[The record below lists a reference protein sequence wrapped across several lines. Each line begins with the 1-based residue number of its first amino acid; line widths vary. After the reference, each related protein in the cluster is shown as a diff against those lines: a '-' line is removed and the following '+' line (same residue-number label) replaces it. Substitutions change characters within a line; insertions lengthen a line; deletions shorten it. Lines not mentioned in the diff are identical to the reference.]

1 MGPNQRFK
9 NELDTLIDQQLLPE
23 DRGAAAPAPP
33 VTCHAGPAGPAD
45 PPGRTNRPGPAD
57 TPQPSLPKQQNGAH
71 D

>member
-23 DRGAAAPAPP
+23 DRGTAPP
-33 VTCHAGPAGPAD
+33 AT
-45 PPGRTNRPGPAD
+45 PGRTNRPGPAD

>member
-23 DRGAAAPAPP
+23 DREAARPPAPP
-33 VTCHAGPAGPAD
+33 GPPSA
-45 PPGRTNRPGPAD
+45 PGRTNRPAPAD

>member
-23 DRGAAAPAPP
+23 DREA
-33 VTCHAGPAGPAD
+33 
-45 PPGRTNRPGPAD
+45 GRTNRPGPAD
-57 TPQPSLPKQQNGAH
+57 TPQPSLPKQQNGAY